1 MSTAFSFLSE
11 GEIKDPIFTK
21 EILDKL
27 TPAQNEMLKKG
38 RLLINP
44 ITGDTIVPIR
54 VTQNQIAR
62 VIVNIF

>member
-1 MSTAFSFLSE
+1 MYSFLSD

-27 TPAQNEMLKKG
+27 TPAQNEILNQG

-62 VIVNIF
+62 IIVNIF